1 MAGFLDKIKGMFAK
15 KPAAD
20 GTGGAGG
27 GAMSTIKE
35 KAGEV
40 KEKIPEPVKEAY
52 EKVADKVEEIGDKI
66 GEKMP
71 EPVKNAYEKVSDKIE
86 DMMPGGDAKDQV
98 ADADDEVADAATGA
112 AATVEETVDDATP

>member
-1 MAGFLDKIKGMFAK
+1 MAGILDKIKGMFAK
-15 KPAAD
+15 QPAAD
-20 GTGGAGG
+20 GAPGAGG

-52 EKVADKVEEIGDKI
+52 EKVADKVEEIGGKI

-86 DMMPGGDAKDQV
+86 DILPGGDAKDQ
-98 ADADDEVADAATGA
+98 AADAATEA
-112 AATVEETVDDATP
+112 AATVENTVDDATP